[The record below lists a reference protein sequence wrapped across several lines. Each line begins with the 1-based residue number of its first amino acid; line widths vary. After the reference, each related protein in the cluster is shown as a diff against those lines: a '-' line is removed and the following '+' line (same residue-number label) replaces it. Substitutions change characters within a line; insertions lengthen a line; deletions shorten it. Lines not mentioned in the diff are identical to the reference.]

1 MQNILWSTEGQCT
14 FCHFSF
20 ARVLLFDYELGVAA
34 SVSLLAGGKI
44 PPNAKETAYK
54 NSQGMVLHR
63 VRTVDGIGALIYQFS

>member
-1 MQNILWSTEGQCT
+1 M
-14 FCHFSF
+14 
-20 ARVLLFDYELGVAA
+20 LLFDYELGVAA